1 MAKEKK
7 EDKKVEEKPY
17 DDEKAYAEL
26 DRQNLEKKK
35 QK

>member
-7 EDKKVEEKPY
+7 EKKVEEPY
-17 DDEKAYAEL
+17 DDEKAHAEL